1 MGFEGIDEIDED
13 DEEEKEDDDDDVEE
27 EDADSRIII
36 NAYDQNSVRKLHD
49 GNPFPRLLTFSE

>member
-13 DEEEKEDDDDDVEE
+13 DEEEKEDDVAEE

-49 GNPFPRLLTFSE
+49 GNPFPRMLTFSE